1 MTYKQWE
8 AELLKNLVDIPDAEK
23 RAACEYYREIFGD
36 KFDAGIEENKIL
48 EEFGSPKLCAD
59 RILSER
65 VEPAVNEN
73 KSENPKAAVKEMAK
87 EPRPEGKSSFSISKW
102 VGIFFLVTLIIIP
115 FASALVSVIAA
126 FGAVAFTMA
135 AMAVAG
141 ALGTIVSPFT
151 LLLGYT
157 GWGALGAAGTC
168 LAVAGVGALLY
179 PPFYFLTKY
188 SIVSSL
194 KLAKYAIGRC
204 KK

>member
-8 AELLKNLVDIPDAEK
+8 AELLKNLVDIPDAET

-59 RILSER
+59 RILSEK
-65 VEPAVNEN
+65 VEPVV
-73 KSENPKAAVKEMAK
+73 SESEKPKAAVKERTK
-87 EPRPEGKSSFSISKW
+87 EPSTKEKISFSISKW

-135 AMAVAG
+135 AMVVAG
-141 ALGTIVSPFT
+141 ALGTIASPFT